1 VVEYR
6 VWRTSTT
13 DFNHGLQPRTLVV
26 WITPPYLSLCK
37 TKHIFL
43 LYCWLQYQRLVF
55 KIFPEGPFTRAIFCC
70 DFLLLINMNK
80 RIKKECAECALPH
93 RNIRHWF
100 TPWHPSKIAA
110 KIACVSGPF
119 GWWTHK
125 LYTYMQYTLNIY
137 SIYTLYILHS
147 TQWRKH
153 MQFCFFSKMCY
164 LRFHKFSLHI
174 PENSYNGSVC
184 CLHHWNISHRFHMEN
199 FHKDLLKKTSV
210 DFCWIY
216 TIAISLATLN
226 LCLNKWVYGLHP
238 AREIFGSMC
247 LRPIFV
253 KPKLELHSNLF
264 LYTFHLA
271 NL

>member
-1 VVEYR
+1 MFNHGLLHDTQPRYFNHDTEYGGWVSWLSIVAEYR
-6 VWRTSTT
+6 VEVLGWVSCLK

-137 SIYTLYILHS
+137 SIYTLYILYIYS
-147 TQWRKH
+147 TPLSGENTCNFAFSPRCVTFVFTSFPFISPRTVTMEVYVVYITETFPTVFTWRI
-153 MQFCFFSKMCY
+153 FT
-164 LRFHKFSLHI
+164 RI
-174 PENSYNGSVC
+174 
-184 CLHHWNISHRFHMEN
+184 
-199 FHKDLLKKTSV
+199 
-210 DFCWIY
+210 CW
-216 TIAISLATLN
+216 
-226 LCLNKWVYGLHP
+226 KRRVW
-238 AREIFGSMC
+238 
-247 LRPIFV
+247 IFV
-253 KPKLELHSNLF
+253 GSIPLQ
-264 LYTFHLA
+264 YHLP
-271 NL
+271 LLTCV